1 MSALRQPTVASIRI
15 VPLLMIAFVTIA
27 ISGLVI
33 VYLKNHLHSLGAQ
46 RVVLEREMK
55 DLAAKAA
62 VNDAQIVNL
71 TSRAALQRRLEEGFL
86 KLVPIRTERLVRVRA
101 GGEPRVDAVA
111 MSASPSQWQ
120 PAANPRLR

>member
-1 MSALRQPTVASIRI
+1 MSALRQPPTASIRL
-15 VPLLMIAFVTIA
+15 VPLMMIAFVTIA

-46 RVVLEREMK
+46 RVILEREMK

-86 KLVPIRTERLVRVRA
+86 KLVPIRAERLVRVRA
-101 GGEPRVDAVA
+101 SSETREAVA
-111 MSASPSQWQ
+111 MAGPAAPYQ
-120 PAANPRLR
+120 PAAHSPLR

>member
-1 MSALRQPTVASIRI
+1 MSALRQPPTASIRL
-15 VPLLMIAFVTIA
+15 VPLMMIAFVTIA

-46 RVVLEREMK
+46 RVMLEREMK

-86 KLVPIRTERLVRVRA
+86 KLVPIRAERLVRVRA
-101 GGEPRVDAVA
+101 GGDARVDGVA
-111 MSASPSQWQ
+111 MSGPPAQLQ
-120 PAANPRLR
+120 PVANTRLR

>member
-1 MSALRQPTVASIRI
+1 MSALRQPSTATIRI
-15 VPLLMIAFVTIA
+15 VPLMMIAFVTIA

-55 DLAAKAA
+55 ELAAKTA

-71 TSRAALQRRLEEGFL
+71 TSRAALQRRLDEGFL
-86 KLVPIRTERLVRVRA
+86 KLVPIRADRLVRVRA
-101 GGEPRVDAVA
+101 ADSRTDAVA
-111 MSASPSQWQ
+111 MTSSAAQYQPVANSP
-120 PAANPRLR
+120 LR

>member
-1 MSALRQPTVASIRI
+1 MSALRQPPTASIRL
-15 VPLLMIAFVTIA
+15 VPLMMIAFVTIA

-46 RVVLEREMK
+46 RVILEREMK

-86 KLVPIRTERLVRVRA
+86 KLVPIRAERLVRVRA
-101 GGEPRVDAVA
+101 SSEPREAVA
-111 MSASPSQWQ
+111 MAGPASPYQ
-120 PAANPRLR
+120 PAVHSPLR

>member
-1 MSALRQPTVASIRI
+1 MSALRQPTTATIRI
-15 VPLLMIAFVTIA
+15 VPLMMIAFVTIA

-55 DLAAKAA
+55 ELAAKTA

-71 TSRAALQRRLEEGFL
+71 TSRAALQRRLDEGFL
-86 KLVPIRTERLVRVRA
+86 KLVPIRADRLVRVRA
-101 GGEPRVDAVA
+101 VDSRTDAVA
-111 MSASPSQWQ
+111 MTSSAAQYQPVANSP
-120 PAANPRLR
+120 LR

>member
-1 MSALRQPTVASIRI
+1 MSALRQPPTASIRL
-15 VPLLMIAFVTIA
+15 VPLMMIAFVTIA

-46 RVVLEREMK
+46 RVMLEREMK

-86 KLVPIRTERLVRVRA
+86 KLVPIRADRLVRVRA
-101 GGEPRVDAVA
+101 FTEPRESVA
-111 MSASPSQWQ
+111 MAG
-120 PAANPRLR
+120 PAAQFQPVAHSPLR

>member
-62 VNDAQIVNL
+62 VHDAQIVNL

-111 MSASPSQWQ
+111 MSASPSQLQ
-120 PAANPRLR
+120 PAANARLR

>member
-1 MSALRQPTVASIRI
+1 MSALRQPPIASIRL
-15 VPLLMIAFVTIA
+15 VPLMMIAFVTIA

-46 RVVLEREMK
+46 RVMLEREMK

-86 KLVPIRTERLVRVRA
+86 KLVPIRADRLVRVRPSS
-101 GGEPRVDAVA
+101 ETRESVA
-111 MSASPSQWQ
+111 MGG
-120 PAANPRLR
+120 PAAPYQPVSHTPLR

>member
-1 MSALRQPTVASIRI
+1 MSALRQPPTASIRL
-15 VPLLMIAFVTIA
+15 VPLMMIAFVTIA

-46 RVVLEREMK
+46 RVMLEREMK

-86 KLVPIRTERLVRVRA
+86 KLVPIRADRLVRVRPA
-101 GGEPRVDAVA
+101 GEARETVA
-111 MSASPSQWQ
+111 MAG
-120 PAANPRLR
+120 PAAQFQPVVHSPLR

>member
-1 MSALRQPTVASIRI
+1 MSALRQPPTASIRL
-15 VPLLMIAFVTIA
+15 VPLMMIAFVTIA

-46 RVVLEREMK
+46 RVMLEREMK

-71 TSRAALQRRLEEGFL
+71 TSRTALQRRLDEGFL
-86 KLVPIRTERLVRVRA
+86 KLVPIRAERLVRVRA
-101 GGEPRVDAVA
+101 TGETRESVA
-111 MSASPSQWQ
+111 MAGPAAQFQ
-120 PAANPRLR
+120 PAVHSPLR

>member
-1 MSALRQPTVASIRI
+1 MSALRQPPTASIRL
-15 VPLLMIAFVTIA
+15 VPLMMIAFVTIA

-46 RVVLEREMK
+46 RVMLEREMK
-55 DLAAKAA
+55 DLAAKTA

-86 KLVPIRTERLVRVRA
+86 KLVPIRADRLVRVRPT
-101 GGEPRVDAVA
+101 GESRETVA
-111 MSASPSQWQ
+111 MAG
-120 PAANPRLR
+120 PAAQFPTAVHSPLR